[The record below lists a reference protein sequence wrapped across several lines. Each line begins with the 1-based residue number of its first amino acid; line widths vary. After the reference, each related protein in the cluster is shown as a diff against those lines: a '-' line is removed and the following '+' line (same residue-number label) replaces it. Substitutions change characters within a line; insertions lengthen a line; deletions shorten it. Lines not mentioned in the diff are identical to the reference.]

1 MAQVIGHFLLG
12 LGGDAAQRL
21 VGRGD
26 GNGAPEGLHEGSE
39 IELAQHG
46 VGEIAVVALDQQ
58 AVHVVAL
65 TAQEGEVVLAAALA
79 LEFSG
84 ISIERAGLA
93 EQVETHIGKRQFLFE
108 DRRMAAPF
116 RQAVTEDQ
124 AVIGDLEDGR
134 KMCVLGGHHMC
145 PTSSGMS

>member
-1 MAQVIGHFLLG
+1 MAQVIGHFLFG

-21 VGRGD
+21 VGRGGGD
-26 GNGAPEGLHEGSE
+26 GAPERLHEGSE

-46 VGEIAVVALDQQ
+46 VGEVAVVALDQQ

-79 LEFSG
+79 LEFAG
-84 ISIERAGLA
+84 MGIERAGLA

-116 RQAVTEDQ
+116 RQAVAEDQ
-124 AVIGDLEDGR
+124 AVIGDSRMAGR
-134 KMCVLGGHHMC
+134 CAFGGHHMC